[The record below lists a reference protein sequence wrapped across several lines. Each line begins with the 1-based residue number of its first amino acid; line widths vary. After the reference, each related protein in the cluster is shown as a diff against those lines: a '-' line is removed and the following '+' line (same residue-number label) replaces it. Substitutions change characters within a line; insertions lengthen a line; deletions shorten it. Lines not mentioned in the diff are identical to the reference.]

1 MLYTI
6 LIIHIYII
14 IYIYIYNYIDN
25 YIYNVYT
32 LIDWQLYS
40 VHPFRII
47 TLLVIQETQT
57 RITPKWSVQDHS
69 SNRFNIKIQ
78 VCISYAHLV
87 SLPLPFHIAHLVHL
101 ASDGLA
107 QHIHLGVFWASAADE
122 AILWRA
128 PRVSTQCSWQNAET
142 EKHSMDW
149 FKGKITG
156 KPHI

>member
-1 MLYTI
+1 MYIYT
-6 LIIHIYII
+6 HIYI
-14 IYIYIYNYIDN
+14 
-25 YIYNVYT
+25 YT

-107 QHIHLGVFWASAADE
+107 QHIHLGVFWASATDE
-122 AILWRA
+122 AILWLQECPLNFR
-128 PRVSTQCSWQNAET
+128 
-142 EKHSMDW
+142 
-149 FKGKITG
+149 GKILRRRNTFY
-156 KPHI
+156 KSLVFWSRPCHSLLDSV